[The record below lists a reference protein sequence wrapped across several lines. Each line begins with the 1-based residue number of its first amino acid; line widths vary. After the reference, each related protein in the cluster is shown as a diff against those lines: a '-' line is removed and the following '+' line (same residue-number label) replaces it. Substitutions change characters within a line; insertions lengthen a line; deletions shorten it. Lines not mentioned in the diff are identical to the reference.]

1 MCTVRGTITDGS
13 PVKGTVELKMTERY
27 HFNSG
32 EFGTR
37 FSAVHEEIGVILGVI
52 YTSTSELIFLYN
64 TELLAEL
71 RVT

>member
-1 MCTVRGTITDGS
+1 
-13 PVKGTVELKMTERY
+13 MTELY

-52 YTSTSELIFLYN
+52 YIDVFLYN
-64 TELLAEL
+64 TKILAEL
-71 RVT
+71 RVTVT